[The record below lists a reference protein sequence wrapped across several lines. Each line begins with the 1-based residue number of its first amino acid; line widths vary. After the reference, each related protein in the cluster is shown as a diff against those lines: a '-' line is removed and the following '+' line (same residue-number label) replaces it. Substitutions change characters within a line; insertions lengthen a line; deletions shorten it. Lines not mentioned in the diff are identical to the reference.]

1 MRGVRIKDDKFN
13 KFLFLFYFIFLLLS
27 ILESRVM
34 VDVMSHVTVI
44 MSLNHVSQ

>member
-1 MRGVRIKDDKFN
+1 MFPGVIERSTMRGVRIKDNKLN

-34 VDVMSHVTVI
+34 VDGT
-44 MSLNHVSQ
+44 